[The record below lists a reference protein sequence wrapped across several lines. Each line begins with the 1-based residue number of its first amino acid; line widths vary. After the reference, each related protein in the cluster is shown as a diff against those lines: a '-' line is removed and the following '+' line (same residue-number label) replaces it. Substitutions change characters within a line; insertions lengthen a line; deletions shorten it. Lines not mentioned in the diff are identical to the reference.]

1 MSKREES
8 IEYGPLG
15 KGHDPLKDPMKGIRG
30 VMAGTLMMEAITL
43 ALVLTVILRVDN
55 GIYWTTFNWVYVS
68 AVALAHLVAAFL
80 QRFSW
85 SIPMN
90 IVLQVLALA
99 GFFVHP
105 SMGIA
110 AIIFIIVWAYLFYL
124 RSNLIDRMKRGLL
137 TTQHS

>member
-1 MSKREES
+1 MSKPEES
-8 IEYGPLG
+8 VEYGPLG

-30 VMAGTLMMEAITL
+30 VMAGTMVMEAITL
-43 ALVLTVILRVDN
+43 ALVLTVILRVDD

-68 AVALAHLVAAFL
+68 AVAGAHFIAAFL

-110 AIIFIIVWAYLFYL
+110 AIIFIIVWAYLLYL
-124 RSNLIDRMKRGLL
+124 RSNMVDRMKRGLL
-137 TTQHS
+137 STQHL